1 MKHWSLWL
9 AQFGRGKVGL
19 AFQTAFYLLAT
30 AGLVFAL
37 MTLVACDCNGN
48 GIDDCDTS
56 GEAMYDAMMKSAN
69 DKLQSQE
76 KPPATP
82 KIQSTNLGRT
92 GALTGTRVSHGLL
105 LDSFDFTTPI
115 TYTWYP
121 PAGASNFDFS
131 RKPEPGGPPFV
142 FRNVPANN
150 AAISV
155 MFDLPETGAY
165 GGDRLPELLTAQQGT
180 GPATTAYFLN
190 VLGQAEAMPEVT
202 PAASTVAGAKVD
214 MWEVRRWMTREG
226 ITVTTESCQQ
236 AVDLLQSDAAFLALQ
251 VPEPPHPVGQSSLLP
266 IYGPTTLEFVDYDGG
281 SMDVPGKAGFRPTRF
296 TFVANALP
304 AKAGH
309 IWMALGAQQ
318 TPALTCPADK
328 QSGSWEVHT
337 ALTLD
342 LSYAANSCNGC
353 VLNLYLCYEGQTL
366 PGNAAQRYVMGQA
379 FNTALKQLTA
389 STAGAGVQS
398 YRDWGITCAGPLP
411 LQLINDPEW
420 NNWMLMGASAQWIT
434 PTWTITLPHA
444 LEGGAFTPP
453 ALIDLDYDAPFD
465 ADWHWS
471 DGTATITPPVSFA
484 GGWPPTNVYLVG
496 TVPAGTPTG
505 LYTVVVTAT
514 RQTAPT
520 DFRVSS
526 DMVWVGEWSPPSEG
540 GAPTHLLYLPLV
552 LRNKA
557 GE

>member
-121 PAGASNFDFS
+121 PAGASNFNFS
-131 RKPEPGGPPFV
+131 RKPELGGPPFV

-150 AAISV
+150 AAIAV
-155 MFDLPETGAY
+155 TFDLPETGAY

-180 GPATTAYFLN
+180 GPETTAYFLN

-202 PAASTVAGAKVD
+202 PAASTVAGVPVN
-214 MWEVRRWMTREG
+214 MWNVRRWMTREG

-236 AVDLLQSDAAFLALQ
+236 AVDLLQSDAAFLAVQ
-251 VPEPPHPVGQSSLLP
+251 VPEPPHASGESALLP
-266 IYGPTTLEFVDYDGG
+266 IYSDPVIALDDLNGTLDLTGQ
-281 SMDVPGKAGFRPTRF
+281 ATFRPERAA
-296 TFVANALP
+296 FVANAFP
-304 AKAGH
+304 QEAGQ
-309 IWMALGAQQ
+309 IWVPLGVRQ
-318 TPALTCPADK
+318 TPTLTCPTAAP
-328 QSGSWEVHT
+328 SGQWEIYT
-337 ALTLD
+337 ELTLD
-342 LSYAANSCNGC
+342 LSYAANLCEGC
-353 VLNLYLCYEGQTL
+353 LLDVQLCYEGQEL
-366 PGNAAQRYVMGQA
+366 PGNAAQRFVMERA
-379 FNTALKQLTA
+379 FDSALEQLAEAAPDA
-389 STAGAGVQS
+389 SVQTYQNWGV
-398 YRDWGITCAGPLP
+398 TCAGPLP

>member
-9 AQFGRGKVGL
+9 AQFSRGKAGL

-30 AGLVFAL
+30 AGLIFAL
-37 MTLVACDCNGN
+37 MTLVACDCNDN
-48 GIDDCDTS
+48 GIDDCDVA
-56 GEAMYDAMMKSAN
+56 GEARYEAIMKSIH
-69 DKLQSQE
+69 DTLSPQE

-82 KIQSTNLGRT
+82 KIQSTSLGRT
-92 GALTGTRVSHGLL
+92 GVLTGTRVLHGLL

-121 PAGASNFDFS
+121 PAGASNFDFG
-131 RKPEPGGPPFV
+131 REPESGGPPFV

-150 AAISV
+150 DAIGV
-155 MFDLPETGAY
+155 TFDLPETGAY

-202 PAASTVAGAKVD
+202 PAAATVAGATVD
-214 MWEVRRWMTREG
+214 MWDVDRWMTREG
-226 ITVTTESCQQ
+226 ITVTTASCQQ
-236 AVDLLQSDAAFLALQ
+236 AVDLVQSDAAFLAVQ
-251 VPEPPHPVGQSSLLP
+251 VPEPPHGSAESALLP
-266 IYGPTTLEFVDYDGG
+266 IYSDPVIALDDLNGTLDL
-281 SMDVPGKAGFRPTRF
+281 AGQATFRPERA
-296 TFVANALP
+296 TFVANAFP
-304 AKAGH
+304 QEAGQ
-309 IWMALGAQQ
+309 IWVPLGVRQ
-318 TPALTCPADK
+318 TPTLTCPTTAPSS
-328 QSGSWEVHT
+328 QWEIHT
-337 ALTLD
+337 RLTLD
-342 LSYAANSCNGC
+342 LSYAENLCEGC
-353 VLNLYLCYEGQTL
+353 LLDVQLCYEGQEL
-366 PGNAAQRYVMGQA
+366 PGNAAQRFVMERA
-379 FNTALKQLTA
+379 FDSALEQLA
-389 STAGAGVQS
+389 EAVPDVSVQT
-398 YRDWGITCAGPLP
+398 YQDWGVTCAGPLP
-411 LQLINDPEW
+411 LQLISDPEW
-420 NNWMLMGASAQWIT
+420 SNWMLVGASAQWIT

-453 ALIDLDYDAPFD
+453 AGIDLDYDAPFGT
-465 ADWHWS
+465 AWHWS

-540 GAPTHLLYLPLV
+540 GALTHLLYLPLV